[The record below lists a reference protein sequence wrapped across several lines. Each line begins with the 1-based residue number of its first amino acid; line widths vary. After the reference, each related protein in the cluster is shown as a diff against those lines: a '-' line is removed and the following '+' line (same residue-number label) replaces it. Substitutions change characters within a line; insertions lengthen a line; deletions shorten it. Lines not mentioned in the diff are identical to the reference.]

1 MVDESQTRQSLEKKR
16 YGSPST
22 RVLVLSILG
31 LIVCQLFSPVAWYV
45 GHQELTAIRS
55 GRSPSSDEG
64 IAKVGMVLG
73 IVGTILLIVGLVV
86 TGFLL
91 YLSFQYLNPLS
102 QVKRTLIL
110 FRT

>member
-1 MVDESQTRQSLEKKR
+1 MVDKSQTRQSLEKKR

-45 GHQELTAIRS
+45 GHQELKAIRS

-73 IVGTILLIVGLVV
+73 IVGTS
-86 TGFLL
+86 
-91 YLSFQYLNPLS
+91 LSVL
-102 QVKRTLIL
+102 
-110 FRT
+110 

>member
-1 MVDESQTRQSLEKKR
+1 MVDESQSRQNLAKKKR

-22 RVLVLSILG
+22 RVLVLGILG

-45 GHQELTAIRS
+45 GHQELKAIRS

-91 YLSFQYLNPLS
+91 YHWEAILQPFMAYLAGSRVP
-102 QVKRTLIL
+102 
-110 FRT
+110 